1 MNIEKMTDMD
11 TQDCDSYLGRSLSPL
26 LKKPKM
32 EPTASQLKQPTQKIT
47 IPMSSL
53 LKALDF
59 SNKKK
64 KRKKAFWERSTRLSK
79 EKNLTKKIWR
89 MKPIFSSAKC
99 SLEGK
104 ESQQKGSERS
114 FEINS

>member
-64 KRKKAFWERSTRLSK
+64 EEKDSFLGKKHSFIEREKLNK
-79 EKNLTKKIWR
+79 ENPEEETQI
-89 MKPIFSSAKC
+89 
-99 SLEGK
+99 
-104 ESQQKGSERS
+104 
-114 FEINS
+114 